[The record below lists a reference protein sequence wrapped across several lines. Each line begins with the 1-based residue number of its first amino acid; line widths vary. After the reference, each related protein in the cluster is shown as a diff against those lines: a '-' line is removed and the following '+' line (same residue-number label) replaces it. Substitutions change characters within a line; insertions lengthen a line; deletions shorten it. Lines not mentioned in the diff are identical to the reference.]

1 MYKYNIIKQK
11 LSLILDKRR
20 SVSLL
25 DYKSFTKVIIAQ
37 LNNST
42 KKTNINKEEF
52 WAIFSFTKDDIE
64 AAKKNCQD
72 QYKNNRLELYDEG
85 SGELS
90 DYESKSLQDGTF
102 IRGKHNIKYYGDELE
117 RPISSYENT
126 LITKA
131 MILLS
136 IEINKILE
144 YFEIDKRVNLRVF
157 GDYRNMIF
165 FIILSLIIKM
175 IS

>member
-1 MYKYNIIKQK
+1 
-11 LSLILDKRR
+11 
-20 SVSLL
+20 
-25 DYKSFTKVIIAQ
+25 
-37 LNNST
+37 
-42 KKTNINKEEF
+42 
-52 WAIFSFTKDDIE
+52 
-64 AAKKNCQD
+64 
-72 QYKNNRLELYDEG
+72 
-85 SGELS
+85 
-90 DYESKSLQDGTF
+90 
-102 IRGKHNIKYYGDELE
+102 
-117 RPISSYENT
+117 
-126 LITKA
+126 